1 VGAGSVGARGFRIH
15 LTPRVVVAR
24 VCALV
29 EDKIQGSG
37 CHYLKTGLPN
47 LQDVIFNDKPS

>member
-1 VGAGSVGARGFRIH
+1 VGARSVGARGFRIHLTH

-47 LQDVIFNDKPS
+47 RAGCDLQR